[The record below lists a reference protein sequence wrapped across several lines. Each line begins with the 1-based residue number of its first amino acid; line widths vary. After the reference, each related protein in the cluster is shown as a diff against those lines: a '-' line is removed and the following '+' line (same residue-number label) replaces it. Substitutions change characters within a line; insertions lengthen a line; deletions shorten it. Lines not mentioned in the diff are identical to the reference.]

1 VENTLMTPTRK
12 LKHNNLMKRH
22 AREIEAMYR
31 PEAWQR
37 TGSA

>member
-1 VENTLMTPTRK
+1 MTPTLE
-12 LKHNNLMKRH
+12 LKRNNLMKRH

-31 PEAWQR
+31 PEARQG